1 MPTQKSQTIDWKPF
15 SQKHKDY
22 IKNALKNKMNVAEG
36 AIRSGKTIDH
46 CIIAA
51 MYLEE
56 CPDRIHL
63 ATGSTLG
70 NAKLNIGVCNGFGLE
85 NLFRGRCKWG
95 KYKDNEALYLKTQT
109 GDKVVIFTGASKA
122 DAYKRIL
129 GNSYGLWIATEINEH
144 YDCDDSRTSF
154 IKVAFGR
161 QVAAIWPLVLWDL
174 NPCNPSHRI
183 YKDYI
188 DLYKTQYVGGYQYQ
202 HFTIH
207 DNLSISEQ
215 RKAEIES
222 QYVPGSVW
230 YRRDILGER
239 YIAEGLV
246 YPMWE
251 EALQEPPQGV
261 VPSDFVLS
269 MDYGTMNAFAAL
281 LWAKYGDVWYAIREY
296 YYSGRAE
303 GRQKTDEDYAKD
315 IDVWCGDIEVEGKL
329 PTIIDPSAASFI
341 ALLRKR
347 DERYKVIPADN
358 DVLDGIRE
366 TANALENGYV
376 KISPKLK
383 AWQEEAGGYCW
394 DEDSTIDRPVKE
406 NDHCLTGDTL
416 VMTEDGEKPIN
427 ELVGTTGKVWSFNVF
442 TGEAELKSYK
452 DCRMTQKQVPIWELR
467 TSSGKTV
474 KGTIDHLILTI
485 NGWLELGRCMFE
497 YLQVIDGKHEKVTS
511 VHVIG
516 YEDVYNMEVEDNHNF
531 AVADG
536 LIVHNCMDAMRYFV
550 KTKRVIKKTLRRD
563 NAPRLW

>member
-1 MPTQKSQTIDWKPF
+1 MPTATRQTIDWKPF
-15 SQKHKDY
+15 SKKHKDY
-22 IKNALKNKMNVAEG
+22 IKNALSNKMNVAEG

-51 MYLEE
+51 MYLEQ

-95 KYKDNEALYLKTQT
+95 KYKDNEALFIKTQT
-109 GDKVVIFTGASKA
+109 GDKVVIFVGGAKA

-144 YDCDDSRTSF
+144 YDCDDSRSSF

-161 QVAAIWPLVLWDL
+161 QVAAIWPMVLWDL

-188 DLYKTQYVGGYQYQ
+188 DLYKVQYIGGYQYE

-207 DNLSISEQ
+207 DNLSISEE
-215 RKAEIES
+215 RKREIES
-222 QYVPGSVW
+222 QYVPGSIW

-239 YIAEGLV
+239 CVAEGLV

-251 EALQEPPQGV
+251 EAIAEPPQSIM
-261 VPSDFVLS
+261 PTEFCIS

-281 LWAKYGDVWYAIREY
+281 LWAKYGDTWYAIREY

-303 GRQKTDEDYAKD
+303 HKQKTDEDYAKD
-315 IDVWCGDIEVEGKL
+315 IDAWCADIEVEGKL
-329 PTIIDPSAASFI
+329 STIIDPSAASFI

-347 DERYKVIPADN
+347 EERYKVVKADN

-366 TANALENGYV
+366 TANALENGHI
-376 KISPKLK
+376 KISSKLK
-383 AWQEEAGGYCW
+383 AWKEEAGGYCW
-394 DEDSTIDRPVKE
+394 DEDATVDRPVKV
-406 NDHCLTGDTL
+406 NDHL
-416 VMTEDGEKPIN
+416 
-427 ELVGTTGKVWSFNVF
+427 
-442 TGEAELKSYK
+442 
-452 DCRMTQKQVPIWELR
+452 
-467 TSSGKTV
+467 
-474 KGTIDHLILTI
+474 
-485 NGWLELGRCMFE
+485 
-497 YLQVIDGKHEKVTS
+497 
-511 VHVIG
+511 
-516 YEDVYNMEVEDNHNF
+516 
-531 AVADG
+531 
-536 LIVHNCMDAMRYFV
+536 MDATRYFV
-550 KTKRVIKKTLRRD
+550 KTKKIIKKTLKREY
-563 NAPRLW
+563 NSIFLGG